1 MAVSSGVSFVL
12 SSIMTVLLFSGMQMY
27 KGWLGSSQFGT
38 VLGGWVGSLL
48 FMCTLTAV
56 GNLERSLFGKS
67 FQQKLLPEVVFS
79 LTLSLIASALI
90 HRVSTTTCLIFSLLA
105 LYYMNRISQ
114 ETYGVSVQNSIQVQS
129 KRRK

>member
-1 MAVSSGVSFVL
+1 MAVNSGVSFVL
-12 SSIMTVLLFSGMQMY
+12 SSILSVLLFSWMQMY
-27 KGWLGSSQFGT
+27 KAWLSSSQLGT
-38 VLGGWVGSLL
+38 VLGGWMGSLL

-56 GNLERSLFGKS
+56 GNLESILFGKY

-90 HRVSTTTCLIFSLLA
+90 HRVSTTTCLIFSMIA

-114 ETYGVSVQNSIQVQS
+114 ETYGVSVQNPVVQLK
-129 KRRK
+129 KRK

>member
-12 SSIMTVLLFSGMQMY
+12 SAIMSVLLFSGMQMY
-27 KGWLGSSQFGT
+27 KGWLSSSQFGT

-56 GNLERSLFGKS
+56 GNFESTLFGKP

-114 ETYGVSVQNSIQVQS
+114 ETYGVSVQNPVVQTT

>member
-12 SSIMTVLLFSGMQMY
+12 SAIMSVLLFSGMQMY
-27 KGWLGSSQFGT
+27 KGWLSSSQFGT

-56 GNLERSLFGKS
+56 GNFESTLFGKP

-114 ETYGVSVQNSIQVQS
+114 ETYGVTVQNPVVQT